1 MVNTAIMGEYFHIYR
16 SMWRSHMC
24 AVDGTPALLE
34 CPDECDED
42 VPFEECK
49 CQVTKLLTGET
60 DWENLFPCVLNSE
73 DNREYF
79 RRTMPGEMLKDLTH
93 MMATASVQE
102 GEMIESASPA
112 DPMFWIIHPAIE
124 RMLQAKRLPGVTN
137 MGGTEFYK
145 WPVVDGSN
153 ETWLQYSYYT
163 FEAGSNPN
171 FPDKYE
177 CYGHG
182 KDDAVLKDMLP
193 MTGAAEAYADR
204 DGDGVV
210 TNWEF
215 YLTLDPNV
223 MEASDYVFDNFKWD
237 HCEGV
242 DMSGKGM

>member
-1 MVNTAIMGEYFHIYR
+1 
-16 SMWRSHMC
+16 
-24 AVDGTPALLE
+24 
-34 CPDECDED
+34 
-42 VPFEECK
+42 
-49 CQVTKLLTGET
+49 
-60 DWENLFPCVLNSE
+60 
-73 DNREYF
+73 
-79 RRTMPGEMLKDLTH
+79 
-93 MMATASVQE
+93 
-102 GEMIESASPA
+102 
-112 DPMFWIIHPAIE
+112 MFWIIHPAIE
-124 RMLQAKRLPGVTN
+124 RLLQAKRLPGVTN

-163 FEAGSNPN
+163 FESGVNPH
-171 FPDKYE
+171 FKDKYE

-182 KDDAVLKDMLP
+182 KDDVVLKDMLP
-193 MTGAAEAYADR
+193 MTPTAEAYADR

-242 DMSGKGM
+242 DMSGKSM